1 MVTSVLPL
9 FMIALKATP
18 VDMGLV
24 EGTAIAL
31 SFFAKVGAGLW
42 SDITRKRSPIIATG
56 IILTGLSKFLFV
68 VANTLPTVVFARCF
82 DRLSK
87 GIRSSPTDAL
97 IADYSR
103 DHNQG
108 THFGVRQTMYTLG
121 AVTGV
126 IITSCMLKLWPGC
139 YRLLFGIASVLAC
152 LSIVPL
158 MMIRESKE
166 PQIEHK
172 ERWKFRHMK
181 QLPPVLFWFMTMFAI
196 LMVAR
201 FSETFLVLHAK
212 SMGASEALAP
222 IAVLLFELVHA
233 FSAYPVG
240 KWADRMDRLVLMRIG
255 IIILVLADT
264 IMSLTG
270 LNGFWC
276 GLTLAGLHLG
286 ITQGLIS
293 ALIAQYTPP
302 HLRGTAFALYY
313 LVVGF
318 AIFASNALAGYMCQ
332 TYGSNGPFIGGG
344 VFASAALLFTLTR
357 PWKCA

>member
-9 FMIALKATP
+9 FMIALNASP

-42 SDITRKRSPIIATG
+42 SDATRRRSPIIATG
-56 IILTGLSKFLFV
+56 IFLTGLSKFLFV
-68 VANTLPTVVFARCF
+68 VASTFPTAVFARCF

-97 IADYSR
+97 IADYSKT
-103 DHNQG
+103 HNQG
-108 THFGVRQTMYTLG
+108 AHFGARQTMYTLG

-126 IITSCMLKLWPGC
+126 LITSVLLKFSPGC
-139 YRLLFGIASVLAC
+139 YRLLFGIASVLAF
-152 LSIVPL
+152 LSIIPL
-158 MMIRESKE
+158 WLIRESKTAERE
-166 PQIEHK
+166 PREK
-172 ERWKFRHMK
+172 WKFRDVTK
-181 QLPPVLFWFMTMFAI
+181 LPPVLFWLMAMLAV

-212 SMGASEALAP
+212 KMGASEALAP
-222 IAVLLFELVHA
+222 IAILLFELVHA

-240 KWADRMDRLVLMRIG
+240 RWADKMDRLVLLRVGIG
-255 IIILVLADT
+255 VLVLAD
-264 IMSLTG
+264 IIIYSTG
-270 LNGFWC
+270 LP
-276 GLTLAGLHLG
+276 GLWLGLILAGLHLG

-293 ALIAQYTPP
+293 ALIAQHTPA

-318 AIFASNALAGYMCQ
+318 AIFASNALAGHMCVMH
-332 TYGSNGPFIGGG
+332 GSHGPFAGGG
-344 VFASAALLFTLTR
+344 IFAGLALLFSLTR
-357 PWKCA
+357 PWKHT